1 MEEGERRGPN
11 GGPPAGG
18 SSGEVSEAAELR
30 ARFGIKDNRIRE
42 LIEEATASR
51 LASDEARAAREA
63 AEEHMGSLE
72 RDRDRLGEQVREL
85 EEEARARRRRR
96 EGTERQVSRLEREIE
111 RLGGEVARRD
121 YLLERRAEE
130 LEEARRAAGEDAA
143 RLEASLRTALGR
155 VEGLERDLEDRE
167 AEISDLT
174 TQMEAL
180 REELAAERELV
191 EDLADPDNRIRA
203 GIELFNG
210 SDSRDA
216 MNALSRT
223 LGRPEV
229 HVGLGGGEEPPALL
243 HFTWRGVTWQT
254 YAADP
259 NPAVREPRVYLTDSG
274 EDLSGVDRKPPNA
287 RVGPAGR
294 VALGL

>member
-1 MEEGERRGPN
+1 MEEGERDGPN
-11 GGPPAGG
+11 GGPPADEASGG
-18 SSGEVSEAAELR
+18 VSEAEELR
-30 ARFGIKDNRIRE
+30 ARIGIKDNRIRE

-63 AEEHMGSLE
+63 AEEHVASVE
-72 RDRDRLGEQVREL
+72 RDRDRLAARAREL

-96 EGTERQVSRLEREIE
+96 EGAERQISRLEREIS
-111 RLGGEVARRD
+111 RRD
-121 YLLERRAEE
+121 YMLERRAEE
-130 LEEARRAAGEDAA
+130 LEEARRAAGEDAT

-167 AEISDLT
+167 AEISSLQE
-174 TQMEAL
+174 QMEAL
-180 REELAAERELV
+180 REESAAGRDLLES
-191 EDLADPDNRIRA
+191 LADPDNRIRA
-203 GIELFNG
+203 GIDLFNE
-210 SDSRDA
+210 SEARRSMD
-216 MNALSRT
+216 ALSRT

-229 HVGLGGGEEPPALL
+229 HVGLGRGEQPPALL

-259 NPAVREPRVYLTDSG
+259 NPAVREPRVYMTGSG
-274 EDLSGVDRKPPNA
+274 ENLSGVDREPPNA